1 MSSNPSPDVTT
12 AFLFPGQGGFD
23 GEALRRAKERH
34 PQIGRVFER
43 LDAVT
48 EELYGSRVSEVLF
61 GERKADL
68 RDLLD
73 NDPWASQVA
82 IYGAGLAAYE
92 ILAAQGVAPDVLA
105 GHSLGEIT
113 ALVAAGAFS
122 VEDGVRIVARRVAVI
137 ERQGG
142 VDGRMVALAASAE
155 RTRKL
160 LELVDEPLLAVATEN
175 HDEQTVVSG
184 PAGILDRVVAIAGQ
198 LDVGAIEIDTPFPF
212 HTPALAPAA
221 PEFAAYVRK
230 LDQRPLNRPVYS
242 PILQRY
248 YEPGDALADLLAEHF
263 TRPVRFAAA
272 VRHLRETGAEVFVEA
287 GGRAALS
294 KLVAKV
300 TDGSAVRSL
309 PTLALTGGRLALDGT
324 LDALREAGLAAP
336 ERGGLAELLAPS
348 VPADVFAAYW
358 SERGHMVLELVRTE
372 LDAFRKST
380 EGRGAEPE
388 PEPELRAAAAVG
400 PEPAAA
406 VEPEP
411 AAEAAP
417 APAPEAPAAPASSA
431 RPEGYGRDQLFGELR
446 TLYAEALEYPEDVF
460 EDEVQL
466 EAELGVD
473 SVKQVELLS
482 RVSSR
487 YGLPPRES
495 GFRLATY
502 NTMGKITDFVL
513 QQLNDQ
519 GAHTPAS
526 ATG

>member
-1 MSSNPSPDVTT
+1 MSTHLPVDATT

-23 GEALRRAKERH
+23 GEALRRAKELH
-34 PQIGRVFER
+34 SQIGRVFER

-48 EELYGSRVSEVLF
+48 EELYARRISDVLF

-73 NDPWASQVA
+73 SDPWASQVA

-92 ILAAQGVAPDVLA
+92 ILAARGVTPDVLA

-122 VEDGVRIVARRVAVI
+122 VEDGVRIVAQRVAVI

-142 VDGRMVALAASAE
+142 VDGRMVALSASAE

-198 LDVGAIEIDTPFPF
+198 LGVGAIEIDTPFPF

-230 LDQRPLNRPVYS
+230 LDQHPLNRPVYS

-248 YEPGDALADLLAEHF
+248 YEPGDVLADLLAEHF
-263 TRPVRFAAA
+263 TQPVRFAAA
-272 VRHLRETGAEVFVEA
+272 VRHLRETGVGVFVEA

-300 TDGSAVRSL
+300 TTGSPVRSL

-324 LDALREAGLAAP
+324 LEELREAGLAAP

-348 VPADVFAAYW
+348 VPAEVFAAYW
-358 SERGHMVLELVRTE
+358 SERGQMVLELVRTE

-380 EGRGAEPE
+380 ESR
-388 PEPELRAAAAVG
+388 RA
-400 PEPAAA
+400 
-406 VEPEP
+406 EPEP
-411 AAEAAP
+411 AAETAP
-417 APAPEAPAAPASSA
+417 APAPAPASYGSGSGP
-431 RPEGYGRDQLFGELR
+431 RPEAYDRERLFAELR

-519 GAHTPAS
+519 GAHAAAS
-526 ATG
+526 AAG